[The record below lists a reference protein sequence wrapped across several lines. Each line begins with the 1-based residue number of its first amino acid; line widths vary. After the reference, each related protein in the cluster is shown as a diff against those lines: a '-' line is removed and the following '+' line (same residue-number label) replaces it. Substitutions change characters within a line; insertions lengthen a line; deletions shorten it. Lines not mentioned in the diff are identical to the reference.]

1 MYRVRKFFKALFTPV
16 TIMMIPHNNKRMYRL
31 KIPMIFIFAFL
42 IAWISIS
49 SYLVFVGKTTADY
62 EKMKEKVDFYSSQLY
77 DINET
82 IRSLKKAESDFKR
95 LFALNSKEQI
105 LENID
110 TTYTGSLDVE
120 LLKRQIEKAMDEV
133 GAIRDYL
140 KKQHDIYFAT
150 PKGSPVEDG
159 YISSPY
165 GWRIHP
171 RTGKRAFHRGVDIA
185 AWPGTPVRATADGVV
200 SFAGWSGGSG
210 KLVVIQHGFGF
221 TTCYAHNK
229 KIVVKVGQTVKRGQ
243 IIAYVGSTG
252 NTTGPH
258 VHYEVWIDGKAVN
271 PYKYLKEWIDAKK
284 EKQPG

>member
-1 MYRVRKFFKALFTPV
+1 MFKIKRFFRALFTPV
-16 TIMMIPHNNKRMYRL
+16 TIMMIPHNNKNLYRVKL
-31 KIPMIFIFAFL
+31 PLVLIMVFL
-42 IAWISIS
+42 LLWASLTAYIA
-49 SYLVFVGKTTADY
+49 YTGKTTADY
-62 EKMKEKVDFYSSQLY
+62 KRLKQRVDFYSSQLE

-95 LFALNSKEQI
+95 LFALNSREEI

-110 TTYTGSLDVE
+110 TTYSGSLDIE
-120 LLKRQIEKAMDEV
+120 LLKRQIEKTMDEV
-133 GAIRDYL
+133 GEIRDYL
-140 KKQHDIYFAT
+140 KKQHDIYYAT
-150 PKGSPVEDG
+150 PKGSPVEEG
-159 YISSPY
+159 YIASPY

-171 RTGKRAFHRGVDIA
+171 RTGRRTFHRGVDIA

-210 KLVVIQHGFGF
+210 KLVVIEHGFGF

-229 KIVVKVGQTVKRGQ
+229 KIVVKVGQAVKRGQ

-258 VHYEVWIDGKAVN
+258 VHYEVWIDRKSVN
-271 PYKYLKEWIDAKK
+271 PYKYLKEWINAKK
-284 EKQPG
+284 EKQQD

>member
-1 MYRVRKFFKALFTPV
+1 MYRIKKLIKALFTPV
-16 TIMMIPHNNKRMYRL
+16 TVMLIPHNNKNLYRFKVPL
-31 KIPMIFIFAFL
+31 MLIILFFL
-42 IAWISIS
+42 TWSSITT
-49 SYLVFVGKTTADY
+49 YIVLRGKTTAEY
-62 EKMKEKVDFYSSQLY
+62 KELKKKVDFYNEQLK

-95 LFALNSKEQI
+95 LFALNSKEEI

-110 TTYTGSLDVE
+110 TTYSGSIDVE
-120 LLKRQIEKAMDEV
+120 LLKRQIEKTMDTV
-133 GAIRDYL
+133 GEIRDYL
-140 KKQHDIYFAT
+140 KKQHDIYYAT
-150 PKGSPVEDG
+150 PKGSPVEEG
-159 YISSPY
+159 YIASPY

-171 RTGKRAFHRGVDIA
+171 NTGKKAFHRGVDIA

-210 KLVVIQHGFGF
+210 KLVVIEHGFGF

-229 KIVVKVGQTVKRGQ
+229 KIVVKVGQEVKRGQ

-252 NTTGPH
+252 NVTGPH

-271 PYKYLKEWIDAKK
+271 PYKYLKEWIYAKK
-284 EKQPG
+284 EKQQD

>member
-1 MYRVRKFFKALFTPV
+1 MYRMKRLIKAIFTPV
-16 TIMMIPHNNKRMYRL
+16 TIMLIPHSNKNLYRL
-31 KIPMIFIFAFL
+31 KVSVAFL
-42 IAWISIS
+42 FLAFILWASLTA
-49 SYLVFVGKTTADY
+49 YTLFTGKTTAEY
-62 EKMKEKVDFYSSQLY
+62 RELKKRVDFYNAQLQ
-77 DINET
+77 DMNET

-95 LFALNSKEQI
+95 LFTLNSKEEI

-110 TTYTGSLDVE
+110 TTYSGSLDVE
-120 LLKRQIEKAMDEV
+120 LLKRQIEKTMDEV

-150 PKGSPVEDG
+150 PKGPPVDDG
-159 YISSPY
+159 YIASPY

-171 RTGKRAFHRGVDIA
+171 KTGKKAFHRGVDIA

-210 KLVVIQHGFGF
+210 KLVVIEHGFGF

-229 KIVVKVGQTVKRGQ
+229 KIVVKVGQEVKRGQ

-252 NTTGPH
+252 NVTGPH

-271 PYKYLKEWIDAKK
+271 PYKYLKEWLNAKK
-284 EKQPG
+284 EKQ